1 MLCLATLYKLN
12 MAAAAEKQEEIS
24 CGYCLQKSDV
34 IEDAR
39 ILPCNHICCMEC
51 LEADFRKLNTIECPV
66 CMYGSV
72 LRPYTLQLK
81 LQRINTQTMTF
92 FRAATLFFSVVLH
105 KGSCRV

>member
-1 MLCLATLYKLN
+1 MVCLATLYKLN
-12 MAAAAEKQEEIS
+12 MATAAEKQEEIS

-66 CMYGSV
+66 CKYGLV

-92 FRAATLFFSVVLH
+92 FQDCNTLFLVVLR
-105 KGSCRV
+105 KGSCSV